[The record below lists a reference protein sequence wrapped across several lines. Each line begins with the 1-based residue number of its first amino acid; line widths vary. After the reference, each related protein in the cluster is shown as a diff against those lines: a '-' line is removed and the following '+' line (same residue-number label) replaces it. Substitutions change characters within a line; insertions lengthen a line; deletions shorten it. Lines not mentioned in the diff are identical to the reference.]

1 VSKHGAAKC
10 AAATRVIRGTQ
21 ICRATSL
28 SLLRGSAAR
37 HVRDTP
43 RSLFR
48 IQTTRKAAACNVAF
62 FEGGKSSNDFSCLGS
77 GSGISP
83 TGRSVVVWLFEACA
97 ERDAP
102 YARVWFW
109 SCGKLPLLVVRRP
122 AACNVAMLIIRKL
135 RRRRNKRKA
144 VLDATTLSTKDK
156 ESGRDLLRN
165 QLPHA
170 NHKSSQFVSCGPH
183 RRLNVDTRSRHTPLC
198 ARYNP
203 DRKSRPSATSG
214 CRALQLLLWPWPF
227 LASCRGTYGCH
238 VWPVCGDT
246 NTVRGE
252 RRARQVARGC
262 RARQSSKHSAE
273 SRARQPRLNA
283 ALWGKIIQYF
293 LSGKARGSVRL
304 LLTKNH
310 PVPTPAFRTRA
321 PHKTSLVMCRI
332 LLPTHHPWGLSV
344 VVGWLF
350 EVRVDRDAPYAQV

>member
-1 VSKHGAAKC
+1 IVTPFIPEVEDRDAHYGVSKHGAAKC

-198 ARYNP
+198 AVRAIPRPLSLASRYNP
-203 DRKSRPSATSG
+203 DRKSRPSARSG
-214 CRALQLLLWPWPF
+214 CRALQLLLWPF
-227 LASCRGTYGCH
+227 LASCRGACGCR

-262 RARQSSKHSAE
+262 RARQSSKHSAQPGDIDVIK
-273 SRARQPRLNA
+273 RDGRQLIREMM
-283 ALWGKIIQYF
+283 
-293 LSGKARGSVRL
+293 SCRL
-304 LLTKNH
+304 LSPPSLRRDGICSSCPSDWKSISL
-310 PVPTPAFRTRA
+310 ALQ
-321 PHKTSLVMCRI
+321 TSSSL
-332 LLPTHHPWGLSV
+332 
-344 VVGWLF
+344 
-350 EVRVDRDAPYAQV
+350 